1 MLSKSDNFHM
11 IPLIVGSQKNG
22 TDELIYKAETTIEK
36 GTYEY
41 RKEGEGRDILGVS
54 N

>member
-1 MLSKSDNFHM
+1 MIILSKSDNFNM

-36 GTYEY
+36 ELMSTE
-41 RKEGEGRDILGVS
+41 RKGRVGIY
-54 N
+54 